1 MHYITAYYKFIPIED
16 VNQAK
21 EFFNE
26 ISQKT
31 NTRGLVILAE
41 EGFNSTVSNKSLENL
56 YQYKQAVLNYFKLET
71 LSFKDSRAEKAPFRD
86 FVLKVRPE
94 IVTSGKTDLRPLNS
108 ANNHLSPAAWD
119 QMMARENPV
128 LIDTRNWYEYRIGTF
143 KGALN
148 PNTEKFSEFS
158 SYMESQNITRDQKI
172 MIFCTGGI
180 RCEKGILELQEK
192 GFSQIYQLEGGI
204 LNYLNE
210 KPRENFEG
218 ECFVFDQR
226 VAVDQNLK
234 PTQQYTLCPHCGQPG
249 KTKIDCHRCD
259 TPMQICEDC
268 IKLEWKKDTCSKN
281 CAHLFKLH
289 PGRKSARQAPRST
302 GDEDEIV

>member
-71 LSFKDSRAEKAPFRD
+71 LNFKDSQAEKAPFRN
-86 FVLKVRPE
+86 FVLKVRSE

-289 PGRKSARQAPRST
+289 PGCKSARQAPRST
-302 GDEDEIV
+302 GDED

>member
-1 MHYITAYYKFIPIED
+1 MHYITAYYKFISVED
-16 VNQAK
+16 VNQTK
-21 EFFNE
+21 DFFNE

-56 YQYKQAVLNYFKLET
+56 NQFKQAVLNYFKLET
-71 LSFKDSRAEKAPFRD
+71 LNFKDSQAEKAPFRD
-86 FVLKVRPE
+86 FVLKVRSE
-94 IVTSGKTDLRPLNS
+94 IVTSGKADLRPLNS
-108 ANNHLSPAAWD
+108 ANNHLSPAEWD
-119 QMMARENPV
+119 QMMAQENPV
-128 LIDTRNWYEYRIGTF
+128 LIDTRNWYEFKIGTF

-158 SYMESQNITRDQKI
+158 TYMESQNITRDQKI

-192 GFSQIYQLEGGI
+192 GYSQIYQLEGGI
-204 LNYLNE
+204 LNYLNK

-249 KTKIDCHRCD
+249 KTKIDCRRCD

-268 IKLEWKKDTCSKN
+268 VKLDWKKDACSKN

-289 PGRKSARQAPRST
+289 PGRKSPRQTPRFT
-302 GDEDEIV
+302 GDEE